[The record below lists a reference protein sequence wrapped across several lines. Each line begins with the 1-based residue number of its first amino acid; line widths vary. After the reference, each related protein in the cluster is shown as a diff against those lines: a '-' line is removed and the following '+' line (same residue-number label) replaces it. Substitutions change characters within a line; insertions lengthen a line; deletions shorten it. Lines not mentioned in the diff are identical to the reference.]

1 MDCKLWSIELWLWS
15 VIKILFI
22 FDWKSKITMTIHIY
36 PKTKRQELASAVRK
50 LKQGKKLDAKKFC
63 GTVKWEEDGLVA
75 QKHMR
80 DEWN

>member
-1 MDCKLWSIELWLWS
+1 
-15 VIKILFI
+15 
-22 FDWKSKITMTIHIY
+22 MTIHIY
-36 PKTKRQELASAVRK
+36 PKTKRQELSIAVRK

-75 QKHMR
+75 QKRMR